1 MTQKEK
7 LLKRFL
13 SRPKDF
19 TWDELATLLS
29 KYGYKLAKHGKTGGS
44 RRRFIHESLPPISLH
59 KPHPKKIIKMYVID
73 EVTSFLK
80 REKLI

>member
-29 KYGYKLAKHGKTGGS
+29 KFGYELTKHGKTGGS
-44 RRRFIHESLPPISLH
+44 RRRFVHKSLPPISLH

-73 EVTSFLK
+73 EVTNFLK